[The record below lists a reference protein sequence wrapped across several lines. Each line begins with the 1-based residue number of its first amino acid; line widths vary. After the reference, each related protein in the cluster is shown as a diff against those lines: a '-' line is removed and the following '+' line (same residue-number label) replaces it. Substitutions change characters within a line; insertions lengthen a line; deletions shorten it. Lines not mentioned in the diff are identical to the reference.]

1 MLLLIYL
8 GLFGIGFLIGRAY
21 RRWKIMKAR
30 VRENNRRYYDSI
42 LDRTNVTRT
51 NVTRILPDYNYVD
64 RSKP

>member
-30 VRENNRRYYDSI
+30 VRENNRKYYDSI
-42 LDRTNVTRT
+42 LDRTNVTR
-51 NVTRILPDYNYVD
+51 IMPDYNYVD

>member
-30 VRENNRRYYDSI
+30 VRENNRKYYESK
-42 LDRTNVTRT
+42 LTRT
-51 NVTRILPDYNYVD
+51 NVTRILPDYNYID

>member
-21 RRWKIMKAR
+21 RRWKIMRAR
-30 VRENNRRYYDSI
+30 VRENNRKFQETHSDLYVKV
-42 LDRTNVTRT
+42 N
-51 NVTRILPDYNYVD
+51 RIMPDYNYVD